1 MSDLNKFTN
10 LKKIKTELDVLLN
23 TLKLKLTKLKDTYVD
38 FVQNNKSNVFIFG
51 LDSFYFQSKLLD
63 DEYENLIASYK
74 MILNRMYCEYYK
86 LYKLIVNYIK
96 DNVSDTKIN
105 DIVNQNVNTIVI
117 YKDLEPKKEYDFKQ
131 FELINKEL
139 LSIIGLLHSKLNE
152 KEKTLEEHEEKQKIG
167 LNINNFVSSYSYEV
181 AMFKNQIMLFENYLS
196 FFYKLHFKYLQ
207 RFITKVQVFYTQI
220 NHDIIFD
227 TGIGENKEP
236 SFNSDENTFEFED
249 DSDIDGE
256 LTDEIINTLQRS
268 ISKCN
273 INSRK
278 KIMYE
283 DSNESVKTKKKNR
296 RKTMDKSIKLEI
308 SEILEQDN
316 EIDDYIEDI
325 NDNSNVD
332 SNKRVSINEDDE
344 IILVEETNNE
354 ETVVTE
360 KTNKEE
366 TVVAEE
372 DNKEE
377 TVVTEETNKEE
388 TVVAEET
395 NKEETNKE
403 ETNKEE
409 TNKEETVVEAAQET
423 NKEETLVEAAQ
434 ETNNEETVVE
444 TSQETNKEEVITED
458 NEDDNESI
466 YSMITA
472 ETDMTSETSN
482 SNTESLKHTLSKSQK
497 KRLRKKLKENNNV
510 LA

>member
-96 DNVSDTKIN
+96 EHVSDSKIN
-105 DIVNQNVNTIVI
+105 DIVNQNVNSIVI
-117 YKDLEPKKEYDFKQ
+117 YKDLEPNKEYEFKQ
-131 FELINKEL
+131 FDLINKEL
-139 LSIIGLLHSKLNE
+139 LSIIGLLHTKLSE

-236 SFNSDENTFEFED
+236 SFQSDENTFEFED

-296 RKTMDKSIKLEI
+296 RKTMDKTIKLEI

-332 SNKRVSINEDDE
+332 SNKRVSITDEDE
-344 IILVEETNNE
+344 IILQEETNNEDMLVEETNNE
-354 ETVVTE
+354 ETNNKDTIVTE
-360 KTNKEE
+360 ETNNEETVVSEEDNKIEKVAEEINNEE
-366 TVVAEE
+366 TVVAEEDNKEEEVVAE

-377 TVVTEETNKEE
+377 TVVTEETNNGEE
-388 TVVAEET
+388 E
-395 NKEETNKE
+395 
-403 ETNKEE
+403 
-409 TNKEETVVEAAQET
+409 
-423 NKEETLVEAAQ
+423 
-434 ETNNEETVVE
+434 
-444 TSQETNKEEVITED
+444 
-458 NEDDNESI
+458 DNESI